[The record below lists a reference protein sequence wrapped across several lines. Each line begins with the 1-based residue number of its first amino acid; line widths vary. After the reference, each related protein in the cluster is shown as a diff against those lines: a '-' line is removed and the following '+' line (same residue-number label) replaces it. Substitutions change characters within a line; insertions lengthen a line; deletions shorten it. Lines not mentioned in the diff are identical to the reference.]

1 MTDRTSRR
9 AKLVACAALLVSP
22 LLARTAAAD
31 VTLADQDG
39 WEVFLGGRIQTFANY
54 NDGQGRPANGST
66 GTFVDNAGNP
76 IEIRGG
82 GIDSP
87 TEALRSFKMGTQATA
102 DDPGK
107 IQELRL
113 RSGFTGNVLAFGIR
127 KKLSENTSIL
137 GFTAV
142 TVGID
147 TEQRRKFLPVQ
158 PDWRESFIRLTST
171 WGTLTAGRTL
181 TLFSRGALEITY
193 LYGYR
198 YGLGFPGSVSSF
210 SQSTAGSVG
219 FGVLANGFGP
229 GIAYATPVLGGIQ
242 LSVGVYD
249 ANAIPTTGVLNR
261 GKWPRLEYEATFE
274 RQIGAT
280 GLVKLFSNGAFQS
293 LYDYDGRAIKTDV
306 WGTGFGGRLE
316 IGPVKLGVAGHYGR
330 GIGVTYTM
338 EPHGSLYFVEA
349 TQRATDCNLGTG
361 PNCPAPKMRTVDG
374 GYVQTQIAVT
384 KQLDVRAGAGVTR
397 VAQLPEDANVGLM
410 DSLMVHWVTLRQQ
423 IGIGAGLTLHVDKN
437 VHLTLEYFRAQ
448 FQWWKPANPVP
459 NSSFPSQVVNFVN
472 AGITYDF

>member
-1 MTDRTSRR
+1 M
-9 AKLVACAALLVSP
+9 
-22 LLARTAAAD
+22 
-31 VTLADQDG
+31 
-39 WEVFLGGRIQTFANY
+39 GGRIQTFANY
-54 NDGQGRPANGST
+54 SDGQGRPANGSSA
-66 GTFVDNAGNP
+66 TFMDAAGNP
-76 IEIRGG
+76 IELRGG
-82 GIDSP
+82 GVESP
-87 TEALRSFKMGTQATA
+87 GEALRSFRTGTSATA

-147 TEQRRKFLPVQ
+147 TENRRKFLAVQ
-158 PDWRESFIRLTST
+158 PDWRESFIRVTSS

-198 YGLGFPGSVSSF
+198 YGLGFPGSISGF

-229 GIAYATPVLGGIQ
+229 GISYATPVLGGFQ

-249 ANAIPTTGVLNR
+249 ANAIPTTAVLNR
-261 GKWPRLEYEATFE
+261 GKWPRVEYEATFE
-274 RQIGAT
+274 RPLGAS

-338 EPHGSLYFVEA
+338 EPHGSLYYVEE
-349 TQRATDCNLGTG
+349 TQKATDCSMGTG
-361 PNCPAPKMRTVDG
+361 PTCPAPKMRVVDG
-374 GYVQTQIAVT
+374 GYAQAQVTVT
-384 KQLDVRAGAGVTR
+384 KWLDVRGGGGITR
-397 VAQLPEDANVGLM
+397 VHQLPEDANTGLM
-410 DSLMVHWVTLRQQ
+410 DSLMVHWVTVRQQ
-423 IGIGAGLTLHVDKN
+423 LGIGAGLTVHIDKSL
-437 VHLTLEYFRAQ
+437 HLTLEYFRAQ
-448 FQWWKPANPVP
+448 FQWYKPTPAVAG
-459 NSSFPSQVVNFVN
+459 SAYPSQTLNFVN
-472 AGITYDF
+472 AGLTYDF